1 MRSDLDAIMQQRGL
15 AGLVVLAHDRYDPAF
30 YYATGQKIHHGFY
43 VRTADGRAHL
53 VHDPME
59 RDQAALVGCETSS
72 YAQRGFLQKVK
83 SADSQALALAE
94 LIVQVAGEL
103 GLTGPVAFAGDAPTG
118 FGWTMLDHVRRLAPE
133 LIVDATQPSVVG
145 IASMTKTEDELAKIR
160 HCSRAAVE
168 AMKRVRQELGALR
181 PKGDA
186 FVTATGERATL
197 GHIRKLL
204 HRTFAEFG
212 LAEDG
217 ESIVAQGRDAG
228 VPHNRGNDA
237 DMIQAGTPILIDI
250 FPGEAGGGYHTDMT
264 RTFCL
269 GPAPEPLKRVY
280 ADCRAAFDAAMGKLR
295 GGEPCRDFQEL
306 VCDVFEQQGHPTVRT
321 NQGTEE
327 GYVHGLGHGVGLAVH
342 EGPRLG
348 GPPSNTAVLE
358 PGHVVSVEPGLYY
371 PARGLGVRIEDL
383 VAVRADGS
391 IENLTPA
398 PYDLE
403 ILIRS

>member
-1 MRSDLDAIMQQRGL
+1 M
-15 AGLVVLAHDRYDPAF
+15 
-30 YYATGQKIHHGFY
+30 
-43 VRTADGRAHL
+43 
-53 VHDPME
+53 
-59 RDQAALVGCETSS
+59 
-72 YAQRGFLQKVK
+72 
-83 SADSQALALAE
+83 
-94 LIVQVAGEL
+94 
-103 GLTGPVAFAGDAPTG
+103 
-118 FGWTMLDHVRRLAPE
+118 
-133 LIVDATQPSVVG
+133 
-145 IASMTKTEDELAKIR
+145 
-160 HCSRAAVE
+160 
-168 AMKRVRQELGALR
+168 
-181 PKGDA
+181 
-186 FVTATGERATL
+186 
-197 GHIRKLL
+197 
-204 HRTFAEFG
+204 
-212 LAEDG
+212 
-217 ESIVAQGRDAG
+217 AQGRDAG

>member
-1 MRSDLDAIMQQRGL
+1 MQQRGL
-15 AGLVVLAHDRYDPAF
+15 AGLVVLALDRYSPAF

-83 SADSQALALAE
+83 SADSQARALGE
-94 LIVQVAGEL
+94 LMSEVAGEL
-103 GLTGPVAFAGDAPTG
+103 GMSGRVAFAGEAPLG
-118 FGWTMLDHVRRLAPE
+118 YAWLILDHLKRLAPALE
-133 LIVDATQPSVVG
+133 VDSGQPDVLSV
-145 IASMTKTEDELAKIR
+145 ASMTKTDDEVAKIR
-160 HCSRAAVE
+160 HCSRGAVE
-168 AMKRVRQELGALR
+168 AMKRVRDELASLR
-181 PKGDA
+181 RNGGD
-186 FVTATGERATL
+186 FTTASGERATL
-197 GHIRKLL
+197 GHLRRLL

-228 VPHNRGNDA
+228 VPHNRGND
-237 DMIQAGTPILIDI
+237 DDPIRAGAPILVDI

-269 GPAPEPLKRVY
+269 GPAPEPLKQVY
-280 ADCRAAFDAAMGKLR
+280 RECREAFDTAMSQMHVGESCR
-295 GGEPCRDFQEL
+295 GYQEL
-306 VCDVFEQQGHPTVRT
+306 VCDVFERQGHATVRA
-321 NQGTEE
+321 NQGIEE

-348 GPPSNTAVLE
+348 GPPTNTALLE

-371 PARGLGVRIEDL
+371 PSRGMGVRIEDL
-383 VAVRADGS
+383 VAVKRDGS

-398 PYDLE
+398 PYELE
-403 ILIRS
+403 IPIRT

>member
-1 MRSDLDAIMQQRGL
+1 MQQRGL

-83 SADSQALALAE
+83 TADSQALALAE

-133 LIVDATQPSVVG
+133 IIVDATQPSVVG

>member
-212 LAEDG
+212 LA
-217 ESIVAQGRDAG
+217 
-228 VPHNRGNDA
+228 
-237 DMIQAGTPILIDI
+237 
-250 FPGEAGGGYHTDMT
+250 
-264 RTFCL
+264 
-269 GPAPEPLKRVY
+269 
-280 ADCRAAFDAAMGKLR
+280 
-295 GGEPCRDFQEL
+295 
-306 VCDVFEQQGHPTVRT
+306 
-321 NQGTEE
+321 
-327 GYVHGLGHGVGLAVH
+327 
-342 EGPRLG
+342 
-348 GPPSNTAVLE
+348 
-358 PGHVVSVEPGLYY
+358 
-371 PARGLGVRIEDL
+371 
-383 VAVRADGS
+383 
-391 IENLTPA
+391 
-398 PYDLE
+398 
-403 ILIRS
+403 

>member
-83 SADSQALALAE
+83 TADSQALALAE

>member
-1 MRSDLDAIMQQRGL
+1 MRSDIDGILQQRGL
-15 AGLVVLAHDRYDPAF
+15 AGLVVLAFDRYCPAF

-59 RDQAALVGCETSS
+59 RDQAALVGCSTSS

-83 SADSQALALAE
+83 SADSQARALGELVAE
-94 LIVQVAGEL
+94 VAGEL
-103 GLTGPVAFAGDAPTG
+103 GMQGRVAFTGDVQLG
-118 FGWTMLDHVRRLAPE
+118 FGWTMLDHVKRLAPT
-133 LIVDATQPSVVG
+133 LDIDAVQPDVLSV
-145 IASMTKTEDELAKIR
+145 ASMTKTNDELDKIR
-160 HCSRAAVE
+160 HCSDGAVE
-168 AMKRVRQELGALR
+168 AMKRVRDELASLKR
-181 PKGDA
+181 QGDS
-186 FVTATGERATL
+186 FITTSGDRATL
-197 GHIRKLL
+197 GHLRRLL

-228 VPHNRGNDA
+228 VPHNRGNDS
-237 DMIQAGTPILIDI
+237 DLIRAGAPILIDI

-269 GPAPEPLKRVY
+269 GPAPDALKKVY
-280 ADCRAAFDAAMGKLR
+280 GDCRQAFDTVMSRIR
-295 GGEPCRDFQEL
+295 GGESCRGFQEL
-306 VCDVFEQQGHPTVRT
+306 TCDVFERQGHPTVRA

-371 PARGLGVRIEDL
+371 PERGLGVRIEDL
-383 VAVRADGS
+383 IAVRADGS

-398 PYDLE
+398 PYELE
-403 ILIRS
+403 IPIRS